1 MKNQP
6 GVERKESRL
15 FSRFK
20 KNHTEREQF
29 ALDGINDD
37 ELQEFKEAFRL
48 FDKVHFA
55 VLVINKRVPSFT
67 GWQRLDLIKG
77 VGRCHACI
85 GTESH

>member
-1 MKNQP
+1 MTKNQL

-20 KNHTEREQF
+20 KNHNEREQF

-48 FDKVHFA
+48 FDKVH
-55 VLVINKRVPSFT
+55 L
-67 GWQRLDLIKG
+67 Q
-77 VGRCHACI
+77 C
-85 GTESH
+85 